1 MTGNNGHT
9 VSVFSVTRSLLLF
22 FAYLCAAETG
32 VSIADPGYVAN
43 VYGRA
48 SIPAVKIA
56 GPLVIRPADV
66 NVAGREPVQGTTS
79 MAVTTRKG
87 EVSEVFRRT

>member
-1 MTGNNGHT
+1 MKFSKLI
-9 VSVFSVTRSLLLF
+9 VSAG
-22 FAYLCAAETG
+22 FAVAASGAFAETG

-66 NVAGREPVQGTTS
+66 NVAGREVAQGTTPIV
-79 MAVTTRKG
+79 VTTRPAD
-87 EVSEVFRRT
+87 VNEVFGRS

>member
-1 MTGNNGHT
+1 MK
-9 VSVFSVTRSLLLF
+9 FSKLIVTAG
-22 FAYLCAAETG
+22 FAVAASGAFAETG
-32 VSIADPGYVAN
+32 VSIGDPGYVAN

-66 NVAGREPVQGTTS
+66 NVAGREPAQGTTPTV
-79 MAVTTRKG
+79 VTTK
-87 EVSEVFRRT
+87 EVDVNEVFGRT

>member
-1 MTGNNGHT
+1 MKFSKLIVAAGFAVAATGA
-9 VSVFSVTRSLLLF
+9 F
-22 FAYLCAAETG
+22 AETG
-32 VSIADPGYVAN
+32 VNTADLGYVAN

-66 NVAGREPVQGTTS
+66 NVAGREPAHGMTPIV
-79 MAVTTRKG
+79 VTTK
-87 EVSEVFRRT
+87 EVDVNEVFGRT

>member
-1 MTGNNGHT
+1 MKFSKLIVAAGFAVAATGA
-9 VSVFSVTRSLLLF
+9 F
-22 FAYLCAAETG
+22 AETG
-32 VSIADPGYVAN
+32 VNTADLGYVAN

-66 NVAGREPVQGTTS
+66 NVAGREPVHGRTPIV
-79 MAVTTRKG
+79 VTTRK
-87 EVSEVFRRT
+87 VDVNEVFGRA

>member
-1 MTGNNGHT
+1 MK
-9 VSVFSVTRSLLLF
+9 FSKLIVTAG
-22 FAYLCAAETG
+22 FAVAASGAFAETG

-66 NVAGREPVQGTTS
+66 NVAGREPVHGTTS
-79 MAVTTRKG
+79 MVVATRK
-87 EVSEVFRRT
+87 VDVNEVFGRT

>member
-1 MTGNNGHT
+1 MKCSKLIVAAGFAVTATGA
-9 VSVFSVTRSLLLF
+9 F
-22 FAYLCAAETG
+22 AETG
-32 VSIADPGYVAN
+32 VNTADLGYVAN

-66 NVAGREPVQGTTS
+66 NVAGREPVHGTTA
-79 MAVTTRKG
+79 MVVTTK
-87 EVSEVFRRT
+87 EVDVNEVFGRA

>member
-1 MTGNNGHT
+1 MKLSKLIVAAGFAVAATGA
-9 VSVFSVTRSLLLF
+9 F
-22 FAYLCAAETG
+22 AETG
-32 VSIADPGYVAN
+32 VNIADLGYVAN

-66 NVAGREPVQGTTS
+66 NVAGRETAQGTTP
-79 MAVTTRKG
+79 MVVTTK
-87 EVSEVFRRT
+87 EVDVNEVFGRA